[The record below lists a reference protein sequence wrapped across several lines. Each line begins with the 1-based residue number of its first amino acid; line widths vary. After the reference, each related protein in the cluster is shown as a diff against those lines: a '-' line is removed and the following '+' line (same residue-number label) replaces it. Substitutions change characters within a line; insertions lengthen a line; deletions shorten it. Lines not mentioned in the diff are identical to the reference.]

1 MTTNLVRNQPVAI
14 ACALTVAFG
23 VWLPGAPA
31 AGAAELALKRVML
44 STGGVGYFEHEAVVE
59 GNSELVLDVRL
70 DQVDDVLKSIVVFDD
85 RGAVGTIRLPGR
97 RPLEQIFRDLS
108 FTGDALESGE
118 ALLNALQGA
127 EVRVTGPRQ
136 LRGRLLRVTPEVTQL
151 PDGGG
156 TITRHRVS
164 LITDQGLQQLVLEEA
179 DSIQF
184 VDPELQGQVDQ
195 ALAAIVAYRAH
206 DRRTLTIETKGEGRR
221 TVRVGYVVETPLWK
235 TAYRLILPAD
245 RDARHGLLQGWA
257 VIENMSGYDWRDV
270 ELTVVSGNPVT
281 FRQALYT
288 AYYVARPEVPV
299 EVLGRVLPRPD
310 TGAVRGRA
318 KVAAAAKREQPRS
331 RALGAMRAL
340 AQDRQEGFAAAPM
353 AEAEAAAP
361 AAVATM
367 TAAESEEATTQ
378 VVFRVADPVS
388 VESGHSLVVAIVNR
402 EMPTRRIAH
411 YQPQAHDRHPLAA
424 VRLENDGA
432 TGLPPGVLT
441 LYERSGETGATGEA
455 GAVSFIGD
463 ARLATLPAG
472 DDRLVSF
479 AVDQKT
485 LISKEIETTKRIASG
500 TISRGV
506 FRLTRLHRQTT
517 VYRIKG
523 PAREAR
529 AVLID
534 HPRRPDWKLVV
545 PDEDD
550 VVLTARHYR
559 IGLDLA
565 PGSEKTVPVTVE
577 RPIVQSIGIASLKLP
592 QIVAYATTG
601 GLQPAVRR
609 AFERLAEL
617 QRMAE
622 RHKLR
627 IGQLEGERKRIYED
641 QDRIRDNLARVQRD
655 STLFQRYLKKLGDQE
670 NALETIVERL
680 DQAQRRHREAGDA
693 LAAYIRDLKV

>member
-1 MTTNLVRNQPVAI
+1 MTTNRVRNQPAAI
-14 ACALTVAFG
+14 ACALTVAFAA
-23 VWLPGAPA
+23 WLSGAPA

-44 STGGVGYFEHEAVVE
+44 STGGVGYFEHEAVVD
-59 GNSELVLDVRL
+59 GNAELVLDVRL
-70 DQVDDVLKSIVVFDD
+70 DQVDDVLKSIVVYDD
-85 RGAVGTIRLPGR
+85 RGAVGAIRLPGR
-97 RPLEQIFRDLS
+97 KPLEQIFRDLS
-108 FTGDALESGE
+108 FTGDALESGQ

-136 LRGRLLRVTPEVTQL
+136 LQGRLLRVTPEVTRL

-156 TITRHRVS
+156 TITRYRVS

-179 DSIQF
+179 DSIKF
-184 VDPELQGQVDQ
+184 VDPELQGQVGQ
-195 ALAAIVAYRAH
+195 ALAAIIAHRAQ
-206 DRRTLTIETKGEGRR
+206 DRRALTIETKGKGIR
-221 TVRVGYVVETPLWK
+221 TVRVAYVVETPLWK
-235 TAYRLILPAD
+235 TAYRLILSAD
-245 RDARHGLLQGWA
+245 RDARQGLLQGWA
-257 VIENMSGYDWRDV
+257 VIENMSGHDWRDV

-299 EVLGRVLPRPD
+299 EVLGRVLPPPD

-318 KVAAAAKREQPRS
+318 KAAAPAKREQPRS

-353 AEAEAAAP
+353 AEAEAP
-361 AAVATM
+361 VAVATI

-388 VESGHSLVVAIVNR
+388 VKSGHSLVVAIVNR

-411 YQPQAHDRHPLAA
+411 YQPQSHDRHPLAA

-441 LYERSGETGATGEA
+441 LYERSGETGA
-455 GAVSFIGD
+455 VSFIGD

-485 LISKEIETTKRIASG
+485 LISREVKTTQHIASG
-500 TISRGV
+500 AIGRGV

-517 VYRIKG
+517 VYRIKA
-523 PAREAR
+523 PAHEAR

-550 VVLTARHYR
+550 VVLTDRHYR
-559 IGLDLA
+559 IALDLA

-577 RPIVQSIGIASLKLP
+577 RPIVQSVGIVSLKLP

-609 AFERLAEL
+609 AFEKLAEL
-617 QRMAE
+617 QRVVE
-622 RHKLR
+622 KHRLR
-627 IGQLEGERKRIYED
+627 IAQLEGERKRIYED

-670 NALETIVERL
+670 NVLETIVGQL
-680 DQAQRRHREAGDA
+680 DQAQSHHREAGDA
-693 LAAYIRDLKV
+693 LATYIRDLKV